1 MTIAAPPN
9 GLRSEDYEEIE
20 AAVMET
26 ARGRWFLLEYARRQ
40 RAAETQMLLT
50 AIERL
55 ERRIGGAP
63 PAPEQIPMR
72 RDGESLPAPN
82 SAAASLSERLHD
94 FAWRLRES
102 GFDDALCLEVS
113 DFAREAA
120 RIGAPILVRDEPALQ
135 PTPPPRSAEP
145 APQTAPTRPEPPP
158 ELKRLAPP
166 APPMDPRIA
175 ALSRLNAL
183 ALREKIALFA

>member
-20 AAVMET
+20 DAVMET

-40 RAAETQMLLT
+40 RAAETQMLLS

-72 RDGESLPAPN
+72 REGESLAAPN
-82 SAAASLSERLHD
+82 GAAASLSERLHD

-120 RIGAPILVRDEPALQ
+120 RIDAPILLRDEPAIQ
-135 PTPPPRSAEP
+135 PTPPSRSAEP
-145 APQTAPTRPEPPP
+145 TPQATPPRPKPP